1 MAKQYEWEINEPG
14 EDGAEDVL
22 HKVSLRCS
30 MLLGKAVVTIDGTA
44 FDISTKPFALRGT
57 SQMFRLG
64 EMAALLAF
72 PKKGEP
78 DVVIDGVCVRTGKP
92 YAG

>member
-1 MAKQYEWEINEPG
+1 MAKQYEWEINESG

-44 FDISTKPFALRGT
+44 FDISTNKIF
-57 SQMFRLG
+57 
-64 EMAALLAF
+64 
-72 PKKGEP
+72 
-78 DVVIDGVCVRTGKP
+78 VTGS
-92 YAG
+92 